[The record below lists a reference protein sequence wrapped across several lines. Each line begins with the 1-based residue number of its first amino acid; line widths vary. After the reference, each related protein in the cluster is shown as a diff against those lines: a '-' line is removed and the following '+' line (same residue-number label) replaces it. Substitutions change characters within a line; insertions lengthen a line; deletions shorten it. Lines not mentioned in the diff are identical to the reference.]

1 MLSHATDLTGTYPN
15 TPLSAAK
22 EEEGGAGF
30 GLGTIVGSAMFN
42 ILVIVGAWGLLWGKG
57 RSQWAG
63 KLGERV

>member
-1 MLSHATDLTGTYPN
+1 MLITCNGSHRYASPTTT
-15 TPLSAAK
+15 AAK
-22 EEEGGAGF
+22 EGEGGAGF